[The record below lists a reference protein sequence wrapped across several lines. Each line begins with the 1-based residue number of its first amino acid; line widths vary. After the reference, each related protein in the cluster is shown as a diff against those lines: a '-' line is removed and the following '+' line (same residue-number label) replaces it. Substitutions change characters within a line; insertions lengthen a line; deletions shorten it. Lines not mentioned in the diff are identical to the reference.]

1 MSDART
7 LTRGTAAAAT
17 IAPARPG
24 DLDAVRALFREYAGS
39 VDAPSCFA
47 GFEQELARLPGDCAP
62 PSGGILL
69 ARDARSQEAAG
80 VVAFHALAPGLAE
93 MKRLYVRPAWRGQ
106 GLGRRLVEATLAA
119 AASSGHAAVRL
130 STLPEAMPAADA
142 LYRDLGFRPIP
153 PYAGAGCAATC
164 YELAL

>member
-1 MSDART
+1 MSDAPAPA
-7 LTRGTAAAAT
+7 RGAVAAVS
-17 IAPARPG
+17 IAPARRG
-24 DLDAVRALFREYAGS
+24 DLDTVRALFREYAGS

-47 GFEQELARLPGDCAP
+47 GFEQELAALPGDCAP
-62 PSGGILL
+62 PAGGILL
-69 ARDARSQEAAG
+69 ARDTRTEEAAG

-130 STLPEAMPAADA
+130 GTLPKVMPAADA
-142 LYRDLGFRPIP
+142 LYRDLGFQPIP
-153 PYAGAGCAATC
+153 SYAGAGCEATC